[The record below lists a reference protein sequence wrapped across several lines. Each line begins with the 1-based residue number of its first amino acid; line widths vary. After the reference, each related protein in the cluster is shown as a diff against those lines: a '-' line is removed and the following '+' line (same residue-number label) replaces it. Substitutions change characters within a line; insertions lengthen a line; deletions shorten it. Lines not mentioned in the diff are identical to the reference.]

1 MTTPDAISEADLR
14 VIHAAGDTDLT
25 PFAGYVEP
33 DETGYDAA
41 LTAHDL
47 MLERL
52 LRARSRDARAALAVE
67 AACHGLTVEADLEDF
82 GGEVA

>member
-52 LRARSRDARAALAVE
+52 LRGRP
-67 AACHGLTVEADLEDF
+67 
-82 GGEVA
+82 